1 MIKFKKSKKE
11 QIPQLY
17 YNIINLRDSI
27 SIMEQQIKDLEQYQR
42 DIVNTFNSH
51 QHSKGSQYT
60 HKTYTPTI
68 YMSYCND

>member
-1 MIKFKKSKKE
+1 MIKFKESKKN
-11 QIPQLY
+11 QIQKL
-17 YNIINLRDSI
+17 NHDIIYLRDSI
-27 SIMEQQIKDLEQYQR
+27 SIINQQIKDLEQHQK
-42 DIVNTFNSH
+42 DMVNTFNSH

>member
-1 MIKFKKSKKE
+1 MIKFKESKKNRI
-11 QIPQLY
+11 QKLNY
-17 YNIINLRDSI
+17 DIIYLRDSM
-27 SIMEQQIKDLEQYQR
+27 SIINQQIKDLEQHQK
-42 DIVNTFNSH
+42 DMVNTFNAH